1 MSLVK
6 IAAQLINRKGS
17 LSLVE
22 AIKKSYSGG
31 QNLVSEMIEKN
42 RSVLD
47 RMEPA
52 IESIKNSKSPLMQ
65 TMNRKLDAV
74 EIAGKRSL
82 RKLQN
87 AGKV

>member
-17 LSLVE
+17 LSLIE

-47 RMEPA
+47 R
-52 IESIKNSKSPLMQ
+52 IKPIIKSDSKFPIIR
-65 TMNRKLDAV
+65 TMNRRINAV